1 MRLILLLIISF
12 FLVTPGYATT
22 IASKTVWQGKKTI
35 TEKVRVEPDAHLVI
49 ESGSSIVFEGGSLE
63 VAGRLTARDVKFSGK
78 KWSGIVL
85 KGCGLDTLVAGSE
98 VSGAKIGIQVIGG
111 EPRLEEMTFTGNDVG
126 VELRQHELRQQ
137 SEATVAGSIFR
148 ENSKVGLF
156 VKDGAAAA
164 ILNNRFEKN
173 GRYGA
178 YIFRS
183 TPRRFSGNVFSYHDT
198 ALMVAYSG
206 SNPELVD
213 NCFDHNKTAIRVE
226 KAARPHITGSDISNN
241 ETGIS
246 LYRRADPLIENN
258 LLGQNGIAIAIAFS
272 SYPKISNNDF
282 VDNKKAIYLEFQS
295 SEWEQSKGAAA
306 RQAESSR
313 SAFGSLEKSSTEL
326 APPRNL
332 DGTVDARQNWWGA
345 AANRELEKI
354 GADGNPGFIDDGRDR
369 PTFIEEGKEYPLDR
383 VDFSSWRKAA
393 LFGGKTN

>member
-1 MRLILLLIISF
+1 MRLFLLLVISF
-12 FLVTPGYATT
+12 LLVPYSYAST
-22 IASKTVWQGKKTI
+22 ITSKTVWQGQKII
-35 TEKVRVEPDAHLVI
+35 TEKVRVEPGSHLVI
-49 ESGSSIVFEGGSLE
+49 ESGSTIVFKGGSLE
-63 VAGRLTARDVKFSGK
+63 VAGRLTARDVKFSGN

-85 KGCGLDTLVAGSE
+85 KGCGLDTLVAGGE
-98 VSGAKIGIQVIGG
+98 VSGAKIGIQVVGG
-111 EPRLEEMTFTGNDVG
+111 EPRLEEMTFTDNDIG
-126 VELRQHELRQQ
+126 VELRQQT
-137 SEATVAGSIFR
+137 EATVAGSAFL
-148 ENSKVGLF
+148 ENRKVGLF

-183 TPRRFSGNVFSYHDT
+183 TPRRFSGNVFSHHET

-226 KAARPHITGSDISNN
+226 KAARPLITGSDISNN
-241 ETGIS
+241 GTGIS

-258 LLGQNGIAIAIAFS
+258 LLAQNGIGIAIAFS

-282 VDNKKAIYLEFQS
+282 VDNEKAIYLEFQS
-295 SEWEQSKGAAA
+295 SQWEQSKGASA

-313 SAFGSLEKSSTEL
+313 SAFGSLEKASTEL

-332 DGTVDARQNWWGA
+332 DGTIDARQNWWGA
-345 AANRELEKI
+345 TANRELEKS

-383 VDFSSWRKAA
+383 VDFSSWRKSAV
-393 LFGGKTN
+393 FGGAAQ